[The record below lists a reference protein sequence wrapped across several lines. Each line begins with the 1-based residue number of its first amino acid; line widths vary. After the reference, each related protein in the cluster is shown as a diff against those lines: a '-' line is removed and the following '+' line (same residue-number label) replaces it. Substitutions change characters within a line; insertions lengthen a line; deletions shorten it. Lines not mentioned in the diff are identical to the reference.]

1 MTGDGDMT
9 AVTPDTYIRAES
21 DRSFANIQA
30 LAGGPNRWY
39 HIRMPTP
46 LDKQTVI
53 RMNRDTL
60 YSAVVVDTAKGAAII
75 LPEVAEGRFI
85 SAQVIDNDH
94 YCPAVFY
101 GAGRH
106 EIRSDTRHVVV
117 AVRIQL
123 FNPGDAAE
131 VKLVNELQDRLA
143 VEAGS
148 GEAFSPPA
156 WDQEQLKNL
165 TAIYNEEA
173 KKLPSY
179 RGLMGPR
186 GSVDDAKRHLV
197 AAAGWG
203 LNPDS
208 VATYLN
214 YAGEHDPAGCYEA
227 IYQVPENKAFWS
239 ITVYG
244 DDGYMKSDNNILNS
258 STVKLNADGTFTAR
272 FGSREACGDATN
284 RLDTSPGWNYVMR
297 IYRPGPSVLNG
308 SYVLPVVK
316 SLR

>member
-1 MTGDGDMT
+1 MTPVT
-9 AVTPDTYIRAES
+9 AENYIRAES
-21 DRSFANIQA
+21 DRSFGNIQA
-30 LAGGPNRWY
+30 LAGAPNRWY
-39 HIRMPTP
+39 HIRHPTP

-60 YSAVVVDTAKGAAII
+60 YSAAVIDTAKGAAIV
-75 LPEVAEGRFI
+75 LPDVPAGRFI

-94 YCPAVFY
+94 YCPVVFY

-106 EIRSDTRHVVV
+106 DIRSDTRYVVV

-123 FNPGDAAE
+123 FDPDDAAE
-131 VKLVNELQDRLA
+131 VALVNALQDGL
-143 VEAGS
+143 VIEAGS
-148 GEAFSPPA
+148 AEAFRPPA
-156 WDQEQLKNL
+156 WDQEQLKTL
-165 TAIYNEEA
+165 TATYNEEA

-186 GSVDDAKRHLV
+186 GTVDDAKRHLV

-208 VATYLN
+208 DATYLN
-214 YAGEHDPAGCYEA
+214 YAGKHDPAVGYEA
-227 IYQVPENKAFWS
+227 TYQVPENKAFWS

-258 STVKLNADGTFTAR
+258 STAKMNSDGTFTAR
-272 FGSREACGDATN
+272 FGSREACGDLPN

-308 SYVLPVVK
+308 SYKLPAVRQ
-316 SLR
+316 LG

>member
-1 MTGDGDMT
+1 MI
-9 AVTPDTYIRAES
+9 AVTPETYIRAES
-21 DRSFANIQA
+21 DRSFSNVQA

-39 HIRMPTP
+39 HFRKPTP

-60 YSAVVVDTAKGAAII
+60 YSGAVIDTSKGAAVV
-75 LPEVAEGRFI
+75 LPNVPPGRFI

-101 GAGRH
+101 EAGH
-106 EIRSDTRHVVV
+106 HDIQSDTRYVLV

-123 FNPGDAAE
+123 FDPDDVAE
-131 VKLVNELQDRLA
+131 VALVNGLQDKLA
-143 VEAGS
+143 VTAASAEP
-148 GEAFSPPA
+148 FQPPA
-156 WDQEQLKNL
+156 WDQEQLKAL
-165 TAIYNEEA
+165 TAAYNEEA

-186 GSVDDAKRHLV
+186 GTVDDAKRHLV

-208 VATYLN
+208 DATYLN
-214 YAGEHDPAGCYEA
+214 YSGQHDPARGYEA
-227 IYQVPENKAFWS
+227 TYQVPENKAFWS

-258 STVKLNADGTFTAR
+258 STAKMNADGTFTAH
-272 FGSREACGDATN
+272 FGSREACGDVSN
-284 RLDTSPGWNYVMR
+284 RLDISSGWNYVMR

-308 SYVLPVVK
+308 SYLLPEVT
-316 SLR
+316 LLG